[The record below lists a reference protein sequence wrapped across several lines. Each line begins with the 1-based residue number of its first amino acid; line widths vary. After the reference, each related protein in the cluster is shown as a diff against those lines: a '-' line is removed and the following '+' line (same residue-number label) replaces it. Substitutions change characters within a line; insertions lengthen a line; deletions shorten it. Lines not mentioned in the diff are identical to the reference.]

1 MIGKLLDRYMWVV
14 DLVIIAVF
22 AAFLAAGVDHFLT
35 GMIDGLIRGAVAGP
49 EEKKSKPKGR
59 LAKLTK
65 ELRSGRSDGFTPV
78 DGLDILRRNIFD
90 SITGP
95 LDGVEE
101 WTDEMAGM
109 AEETVSLEDG
119 SILPMCTTPLSLQ
132 ACYASEE
139 YPDFS
144 FVAVQS
150 GSETK
155 LLHIG
160 EQIET
165 FTVSRITWR
174 YAFMTQAG
182 GQQCYLDLWGEQLK
196 TPTTAANGNKP
207 MTPAEKKAAG
217 KEKGKN
223 AADFQAMLNK
233 SIKDISPNEKDVDRE
248 LIEYLVDNKHMLMQ
262 SGRVLPNV
270 EGDTI
275 NGFKVYG
282 IRKTSLWGKLGIHN
296 GDVVLSV
303 NDQPMDG
310 PDKAYEAFANLGGS
324 DTMSVQ
330 VLRHGKPQA
339 FTYNIK

>member
-35 GMIDGLIRGAVAGP
+35 GMIDGLIRGVVADP
-49 EEKKSKPKGR
+49 AQEKKPGGR
-59 LAKLTK
+59 LARLTAG
-65 ELRSGRSDGFTPV
+65 LRSSRDDGFIPV
-78 DGLDILRRNIFD
+78 DGTDILRRNIFD

-95 LDGVEE
+95 LDGVE
-101 WTDEMAGM
+101 DMAEQFFGM
-109 AEETVSLEDG
+109 DSEETVTLEDG
-119 SILPMCTTPLSLQ
+119 SMLPLCTTPLSLQ

-144 FVAVQS
+144 FVAVKKEK
-150 GSETK
+150 ETR
-155 LLHIG
+155 LLHVGQTIDNY
-160 EQIET
+160 
-165 FTVSRITWR
+165 TVSLITWR
-174 YAFMTQAG
+174 YAFLSQPG
-182 GQQCYLDLWGEQLK
+182 GQQCYLDLWREQIL
-196 TPTTAANGNKP
+196 PPALANADGNKP
-207 MTPAEKKAAG
+207 MTAQQKKAAG
-217 KEKGKN
+217 GKKKG
-223 AADFQAMLNK
+223 AADFQSMLNK
-233 SIKDISPNEKDVDRE
+233 SIKDISPNEKDIDRE
-248 LIEYLVDNKHMLMQ
+248 LIEYLVDNKQMLMQ

-303 NDQPMDG
+303 NDTPMDG
-310 PDKAYEAFANLGGS
+310 PDKAYEAFANLQGT
-324 DTMSVQ
+324 DTMAVQ
-330 VLRHGKPQA
+330 VLRHGKPQS

>member
-35 GMIDGLIRGAVAGP
+35 GMIDGLIRGAVSEP
-49 EEKKSKPKGR
+49 EQEKKPGGR
-59 LAKLTK
+59 LAKLK
-65 ELRSGRSDGFTPV
+65 AGLRSSRDDGFTPV
-78 DGLDILRRNIFD
+78 DGIDILRRNIFD

-101 WTDEMAGM
+101 WTDAFAGLE
-109 AEETVSLEDG
+109 EETVALEDG

-132 ACYASEE
+132 ASYASEE

-144 FVAVQS
+144 FVAIKKDN
-150 GSETK
+150 ETK
-155 LLHIG
+155 LLHVG
-160 EQIET
+160 ETIENYA
-165 FTVSRITWR
+165 VSRITWR
-174 YAFMTQAG
+174 YAFLAQPG
-182 GQQCYLDLWGEQLK
+182 GQQCYLDLWGEQIQG
-196 TPTTAANGNKP
+196 PTQSAADGNKP
-207 MTPAEKKAAG
+207 MTAAQ
-217 KEKGKN
+217 KIATSKDKS

-233 SIKDISPNEKDVDRE
+233 SIKDISSNEKDIDRE

-310 PDKAYEAFANLGGS
+310 PDKAYEAFANLSGS